1 MMIYYNVINFA
12 HHVNDI
18 DDFLWPDFIKH
29 HKTCE
34 KSSQTYFYLI
44 SIV

>member
-18 DDFLWPDFIKH
+18 DDFLWLDIINITKQV
-29 HKTCE
+29 K
-34 KSSQTYFYLI
+34 KSSQTYLNLI
-44 SIV
+44 TIV